1 MPRGARL
8 DTPGTLHHVM
18 VRGIEGNRIVMDD
31 DDRHLFVS
39 RLGVAAAATGT
50 KIYAW
55 ALMTNHAHLLLK
67 SGGAGL
73 SIFMRKFLT
82 GYAILYNRRHLR
94 HGHLF
99 QNRYK
104 SIICEEEPYFLKLV
118 SYIHLN
124 PLRAGLVGSFEELAR
139 YPWSGHATIINMIM
153 RDWQDREYVLHYFG
167 NKEREARSAYL
178 QFVLEQSSFGKQSEL
193 TGGGLVRSAGG
204 WSEVLSLRQRG
215 QKQFSDERILGS
227 GEFVK
232 EILDEVEETVKT
244 LVPASSSRVDAME
257 ALERRCEVAGITSQ
271 VLQSGSKR
279 RECTQVRKELAH
291 HFVLEL
297 GLSYADT
304 ARLLGISAS
313 AVNQILRRNPLG

>member
-1 MPRGARL
+1 L
-8 DTPGTLHHVM
+8 DTPGTLHHLM
-18 VRGIEGNRIVMDD
+18 VRGIEGNRIVVDD

-39 RLGVAAAATGT
+39 RLGIAAAATGT

-67 SGGAGL
+67 SGEAGL

-82 GYAILYNRRHLR
+82 SYAILYNKRHHR

-124 PLRAGLVGSFEELAR
+124 PLRAGLVSSLEELAN
-139 YPWSGHATIINMIM
+139 YPWSGHATVINRKK
-153 RDWQDREYVLHYFG
+153 RDWQDREYVLLYFG
-167 NKEREARSAYL
+167 KRERVARSAYL
-178 QFVLEQSSFGKQSEL
+178 QFVLEQSSLGKQSEL

-244 LVPASSSRVDAME
+244 LVPDTSSKVNAME
-257 ALERRCEVAGITSQ
+257 AFAERCEVAGITSQ
-271 VLQSGSKR
+271 ALQSGSKR
-279 RECTQVRKELAH
+279 RECTQVRKELSR

-297 GLSYADT
+297 GLSFADT
-304 ARLLGISAS
+304 ARMLGISAS
-313 AVNQILRRNPLG
+313 AVNQILRRCSQS

>member
-8 DTPGTLHHVM
+8 DSPGTLHHVM
-18 VRGIEGNRIVMDD
+18 VRGIEGNRIVGDD

-39 RLGVAAAATGT
+39 RLGIAAAATGT

-67 SGGAGL
+67 SGEAGL

-82 GYAILYNRRHLR
+82 SYAILYNKRHHR

-124 PLRAGLVGSFEELAR
+124 PLRAGLVGSLDELAD
-139 YPWSGHATIINMIM
+139 YPWSGHATVINRIK

-167 NKEREARSAYL
+167 KKERGAQSAYL
-178 QFVLEQSSFGKQSEL
+178 QFVLEQSSLGKQSEL

-232 EILDEVEETVKT
+232 EILDEVDETVKT
-244 LVPASSSRVDAME
+244 LVPDTSSKVNAME
-257 ALERRCEVAGITSQ
+257 ALAERCEVAGITSQ
-271 VLQSGSKR
+271 ALQSGSKR
-279 RECTQVRKELAH
+279 RECTQVRKELSR

-297 GLSYADT
+297 GLSFADT
-304 ARLLGISAS
+304 ARMLGISAS
-313 AVNQILRRNPLG
+313 AVNQILRRCSQS

>member
-1 MPRGARL
+1 M
-8 DTPGTLHHVM
+8 DTPGTLHHLM
-18 VRGIEGNRIVMDD
+18 VRGIEGNRIVVDD

-39 RLGVAAAATGT
+39 RLGIAAAATGT

-67 SGGAGL
+67 SGEAGL

-82 GYAILYNRRHLR
+82 SYAILYNKRHHR

-124 PLRAGLVGSFEELAR
+124 PLRAGLVSSLEELAN
-139 YPWSGHATIINMIM
+139 YPWSGHATVINRKK
-153 RDWQDREYVLHYFG
+153 RDWQDREYVLLYFG
-167 NKEREARSAYL
+167 KRERVARSAYL
-178 QFVLEQSSFGKQSEL
+178 QFVLEQSSLGKQSEL

-244 LVPASSSRVDAME
+244 LVPDTSSKVNVME
-257 ALERRCEVAGITSQ
+257 ALAERCEVAGITSQ
-271 VLQSGSKR
+271 ALQA
-279 RECTQVRKELAH
+279 VR
-291 HFVLEL
+291 
-297 GLSYADT
+297 
-304 ARLLGISAS
+304 
-313 AVNQILRRNPLG
+313 

>member
-1 MPRGARL
+1 MQSCTIA
-8 DTPGTLHHVM
+8 V
-18 VRGIEGNRIVMDD
+18 
-31 DDRHLFVS
+31 
-39 RLGVAAAATGT
+39 
-50 KIYAW
+50 
-55 ALMTNHAHLLLK
+55 
-67 SGGAGL
+67 
-73 SIFMRKFLT
+73 IFK
-82 GYAILYNRRHLR
+82 

-124 PLRAGLVGSFEELAR
+124 PLRAGLVSSLEELAN
-139 YPWSGHATIINMIM
+139 YPWSGHATVINRIK

-167 NKEREARSAYL
+167 KRERAARSAYL
-178 QFVLEQSSFGKQSEL
+178 QFVLEQSSLGKQSEL

-244 LVPASSSRVDAME
+244 LVPDTSSKVNAME
-257 ALERRCEVAGITSQ
+257 AFAERCEVAGITSQ
-271 VLQSGSKR
+271 ALQSGSKR
-279 RECTQVRKELAH
+279 RECTQVRKELSR

-297 GLSYADT
+297 GLSFADT
-304 ARLLGISAS
+304 ARMLGISAS
-313 AVNQILRRNPLG
+313 AVNQILRRCSQS

>member
-18 VRGIEGNRIVMDD
+18 VRGIEGNRIVTDD
-31 DDRHLFVS
+31 DDRHLFLS
-39 RLGVAAAATGT
+39 RLGIVATATGT

-82 GYAILYNRRHLR
+82 SYAILYNSRHHR

-124 PLRAGLVGSFEELAR
+124 PLRAGLVTSFEELAN
-139 YPWSGHATIINMIM
+139 YPWSGHATVINRIK
-153 RDWQDREYVLHYFG
+153 RDWQDREYVLLYFG
-167 NKEREARSAYL
+167 KKERAARSAYL
-178 QFVLEQSSFGKQSEL
+178 QFVLEQSSLGKQSQL

-215 QKQFSDERILGS
+215 QKQFSDERLLGS

-244 LVPASSSRVDAME
+244 LVPDTSSKVNAME
-257 ALERRCEVAGITSQ
+257 ALMQRCAVAGITSQ
-271 VLQSGSKR
+271 ALQSGSKR
-279 RECTQVRKELAH
+279 RECTEVRKELSR

-304 ARLLGISAS
+304 ARMLGISAS
-313 AVNQILRRNPLG
+313 AVNQIFRRNSLG